1 MISAQ
6 IQTIAFFL
14 RTFLSSF
21 IPKWNSYSYHELLSK
36 KKKKKKIIIA
46 GQVGS
51 VWSWSSIRFQ
61 TGLLEFYLL

>member
-36 KKKKKKIIIA
+36 KKKKKKNHH
-46 GQVGS
+46 S
-51 VWSWSSIRFQ
+51 R
-61 TGLLEFYLL
+61 TGRKCLELEFH